1 MCGQLVPTHT
11 HTFFTLCPAI
21 MHQDTKY
28 DHKKLKVTKARPRN
42 SGGGSGFFLAYEDYG
57 EGLMAQLI
65 CTNFTLLG
73 QGPVYNSS
81 ASLGCEQEFLEKLLL
96 IAFI

>member
-1 MCGQLVPTHT
+1 
-11 HTFFTLCPAI
+11 

-28 DHKKLKVTKARPRN
+28 DHKKLQKPDQET
-42 SGGGSGFFLAYEDYG
+42 GGGSGFFLAYEDYG
-57 EGLMAQLI
+57 EGLMDQLI

-73 QGPVYNSS
+73 QGSVYNSS